1 LHKGI
6 KELQH
11 KKELKSSISIEENSR
26 SRGEPLVIFE
36 SMNTDDLLHMLKET
50 KSLHVEADI
59 IHYLYETK

>member
-1 LHKGI
+1 M
-6 KELQH
+6 QH
-11 KKELKSSISIEENSR
+11 KKELKSSISIDENSR
-26 SRGEPLVIFE
+26 SRGEPLVVFE

>member
-1 LHKGI
+1 M
-6 KELQH
+6 QH
-11 KKELKSSISIEENSR
+11 KKDLKTGISIDENSR
-26 SRGEPLVIFE
+26 LRGEPPVVFE